1 VSSVAAERVVSV
13 TPWAVATAA
22 AAVVQTAID
31 AVLLER
37 SKGFFRGG
45 FLSVDY
51 LVGPFQTAAFLALSL
66 LVDAAWIGL
75 VAALVSRSLGWTRLR
90 QPARLTAGVLAGA
103 GALLAYDAT
112 SYRILQ
118 FLGDAFDL
126 QLMLDLV
133 GGNLAEVFAV
143 SSAQLLGPALVAVAG
158 LVTAAAVVAV
168 VHRTSAPAGD
178 RRADPILLPL
188 LLTGAAAVALGA
200 AATRSDVLAN
210 GLLRKPAG
218 LAFAAAVNAA
228 TDVDRDGFGIV
239 GRAAD
244 PDPFDASVYPYAV
257 DRPGNGVDEDGVAG
271 DLPSGAAPFADAPA
285 PSASWPR
292 RPDVILVVLESFR
305 ADLVGATFEGKPV
318 TPVLD
323 ALGARGYSSPSA
335 YSHNGYTVQS
345 RFHLFSG
352 TLAGRPGAP
361 TLIDDF
367 KARGYQVA
375 YVSGQDE
382 TFGGPLY
389 DIGFSRADVSTDARA
404 DRDKRYST
412 SSTAGSLAVPFTVVE
427 GHVKELLG
435 RVAADRPLFLC
446 VNFHDTHFPYT
457 HPGIETITSPVRLD
471 RAGIVPGAR
480 DALWA
485 TYANTAANVDR
496 AIGGVIDAVRA
507 ARGREPGIVVTSD
520 HGESLFDEGFLGH
533 GYGLNE
539 AQTRV
544 PLVVANLPIALPEP
558 FAQSD
563 LRPALLAALG
573 EPDQARRPSAR
584 PRGDAPVF
592 QYLGDLSR
600 PSQLA
605 FLGPHGRFVY
615 DFRSRRAKAPSGD
628 WLPPDQLP
636 KGERDAFLEL
646 IRLWERMQL
655 VRHDAWQRANGDG

>member
-1 VSSVAAERVVSV
+1 VLV
-13 TPWAVATAA
+13 TGV
-22 AAVVQTAID
+22 D

-51 LVGPFQTAAFLALSL
+51 LEGPMQTAAFLAISL
-66 LVDAAWIGL
+66 LVDAAFIGV
-75 VAALVSRSLGWTRLR
+75 VAALVSWLLRWSRLR
-90 QPARLTAGVLAGA
+90 AAARLAAGVLAGA
-103 GALLAYDAT
+103 GVLLAYDAAT
-112 SYRILQ
+112 YQILR

-126 QLMLDLV
+126 KLMLDLV
-133 GGNLAEVFAV
+133 GGNLAEIAAV
-143 SSAQLLGPALVAVAG
+143 TSAQLLGPSLVAVGG
-158 LVTAAAVVAV
+158 LVAAAAVVAV
-168 VHRTSAPAGD
+168 VHRYAAPANG
-178 RRADPILLPL
+178 RVSDPILAPL
-188 LLTGAAAVALGA
+188 LLTVAAAVGLGA
-200 AATRSDVLAN
+200 AATRSDVLEN

-218 LAFAAAVNAA
+218 QAFAAIVNAV
-228 TDVDRDGFGIV
+228 TDVDRDGFGVV
-239 GRAAD
+239 GRSSD
-244 PDPFDASVYPYAV
+244 PDAFDAAVYPYAV
-257 DRPGNGVDEDGVAG
+257 DRPGNGLDEDGVAG
-271 DLPSGAAPFADAPA
+271 DLPPSSTPFADAPA
-285 PSASWPR
+285 PSATWQR
-292 RPDVILVVLESFR
+292 RPDVVLVVLESFR
-305 ADLVGATFEGKPV
+305 ADLVGARFQGKPV

-323 ALGARGYSSPSA
+323 ALGKRGYSSPSA

-367 KARGYQVA
+367 KARGYQVG
-375 YVSGQDE
+375 YISGQDE

-389 DIGFSRADVSTDARA
+389 DIGFSRADTSSDARS

-412 SSTAGSLAVPFTVVE
+412 SSTPGSLAVPLSVVE
-427 GHVKELLG
+427 GHVTEFLG
-435 RVAADRPLFLC
+435 RADADRPLFLSI
-446 VNFHDTHFPYT
+446 NFHDTHFPYT
-457 HPGIETITSPVRLD
+457 HPGIETITSAARID

-496 AIGGVIDAVRA
+496 AIGSVIDAVRA

-544 PLVVANLPIALPEP
+544 PFVVANLPIEIPEP
-558 FAQSD
+558 FGQSE
-563 LRPALLAALG
+563 LRPALLAALS
-573 EPDQARRPSAR
+573 EPDQARLPRAR

-592 QYLGDLSR
+592 QYLGDLAR
-600 PSQLA
+600 PRQLA
-605 FLGPHGRFVY
+605 FLGPRGRFIY
-615 DFRSRRAKAPSGD
+615 DFRSRRAKAPAGD

-636 KGERDAFLEL
+636 KGERESFLAL
-646 IRLWERMQL
+646 VRFWERVQL
-655 VRHDAWQRANGDG
+655 ARYDVWQRANGEG